1 MDWNNLDLKT
11 YKDIYAI
18 TSNAFIEEDDK
29 QFMVAALLGGITYDE
44 LLEQPLT
51 ATTQMVANTAF
62 LYQKPKPEKI
72 KREYTLNGRVYVP
85 FKDFLEMTTSQY
97 IDYQAVIVEKFEE
110 HLVDLMS
117 IILVPKGHTYG
128 DGYDREQQ
136 LKDLE
141 TLSVTEAL
149 GIADFFIK
157 RYRRSLK
164 QTLLYSKAELWI
176 ALRKTPKD
184 LRKEMKEKM
193 KEANQRIDELLTMC
207 GSLSLKQLLK

>member
-62 LYQKPKPEKI
+62 LYQRPKPEKI

-157 RYRRSLK
+157 RYRRLSK
-164 QTLLYSKAELWI
+164 QILLYSKAELWI

>member
-11 YKDIYAI
+11 YKDIYEI

-44 LLEQPLT
+44 LLEQPIT

-62 LYQKPKPEKI
+62 LYQRPKPEKI

-97 IDYQAVIVEKFEE
+97 IDYQAVIVKKFEE

-157 RYRRSLK
+157 RYIRSLK